1 MNGDLVSFSVV
12 RSGTVASVPTTPKKI
27 SSGLRPMR
35 SDSAP

>member
-1 MNGDLVSFSVV
+1 MKGDLVCFSVV
-12 RSGTVASVPTTPKKI
+12 RIGIVDSVPATPKKI